1 MLLFLPFLFQFF
13 LDLPPCHLLHAPLR
27 SRTAMLEAVTL
38 VCRATIAAPIYKAT
52 FAAAAPSICTFSMFV
67 WSNFVPPRARFF
79 AWLLAQQRIHCKSD
93 SKTCALNNVV
103 FSFWFQFGL
112 VAMDCHVFYSRL
124 SRAHEPMTCVDGMRA
139 KEGTKRVAQGCPRLS
154 P

>member
-1 MLLFLPFLFQFF
+1 MAGLTDNLTSVRDLAKTRIDAPVSPISFSVLPRSSTLSS
-13 LDLPPCHLLHAPLR
+13 PSRASEVTYRHARRCHSTRL
-27 SRTAMLEAVTL
+27 RTAVLEAVTL

-103 FSFWFQFGL
+103 FSF
-112 VAMDCHVFYSRL
+112 
-124 SRAHEPMTCVDGMRA
+124 
-139 KEGTKRVAQGCPRLS
+139 
-154 P
+154 